1 MKTYFMKIKN
11 CTLFIATVD
20 VLTRVATNSEYGPNT
35 EYQIIRFL
43 KMNEY
48 RISNS
53 TIRSQ
58 LFEYRILK
66 IE

>member
-1 MKTYFMKIKN
+1 M
-11 CTLFIATVD
+11 LSQG
-20 VLTRVATNSEYGPNT
+20 SELDQIVNMDQIPNYLVFENFTNT
-35 EYQIIRFL
+35 EYQIICFL

-66 IE
+66 ME

>member
-1 MKTYFMKIKN
+1 MTRNVAELDRIVNMDRILN
-11 CTLFIATVD
+11 TVIGFENF
-20 VLTRVATNSEYGPNT
+20 TNT
-35 EYQIIRFL
+35 EYRIIRFL

-48 RISNS
+48 QISNS

>member
-1 MKTYFMKIKN
+1 M
-11 CTLFIATVD
+11 LSQG
-20 VLTRVATNSEYGPNT
+20 SELDRIVNMDQIPNYSVFENFTNT
-35 EYQIIRFL
+35 EYRIIRFL
-43 KMNEY
+43 NMNEY